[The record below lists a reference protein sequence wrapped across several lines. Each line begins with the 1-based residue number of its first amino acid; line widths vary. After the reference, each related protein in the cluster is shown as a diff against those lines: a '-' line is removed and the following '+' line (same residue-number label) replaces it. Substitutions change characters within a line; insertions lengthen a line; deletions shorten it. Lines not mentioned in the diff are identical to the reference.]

1 MFGNTF
7 GWFGNNRL
15 KREQRQSFSANR
27 LRRHKSFSC
36 PHLLISDLSVP
47 PHESK
52 LKARVENNSQT
63 NLLHQIKE
71 YDGHQEQESMDLSD
85 QTPTKPLQKNR
96 RLSISLPKEMD
107 RLPPPAFTRK
117 IGTVAKPC
125 QVDIFELND
134 NELLPMMEKYR
145 Q

>member
-1 MFGNTF
+1 M
-7 GWFGNNRL
+7 

-52 LKARVENNSQT
+52 LKVKIENYSQT

-71 YDGHQEQESMDLSD
+71 YSGHQEQNNEKLDP
-85 QTPTKPLQKNR
+85 QEVYKPLQNNR

-107 RLPPPAFTRK
+107 RLPPPVFTRK
-117 IGTVAKPC
+117 MGIVTRPC
-125 QVDIFELND
+125 QADIFEHND
-134 NELLPMMEKYR
+134 NELFPMLEKFR

>member
-1 MFGNTF
+1 M
-7 GWFGNNRL
+7 

-52 LKARVENNSQT
+52 LKVKIENHSQT

-71 YDGHQEQESMDLSD
+71 YNGHPEQDIEKSD
-85 QTPTKPLQKNR
+85 PKDISKPLQNNR

-107 RLPPPAFTRK
+107 RLPPPVFTRK
-117 IGTVAKPC
+117 LGTVVKPC
-125 QVDIFELND
+125 HADIFEHNE
-134 NELLPMMEKYR
+134 NELFPMMEKYR

>member
-1 MFGNTF
+1 M
-7 GWFGNNRL
+7 

-52 LKARVENNSQT
+52 LKVKIENHSQT
-63 NLLHQIKE
+63 NLLHQIEE
-71 YDGHQEQESMDLSD
+71 YNGHQKQDNEISD
-85 QTPTKPLQKNR
+85 PKEITKPLQTNR

-107 RLPPPAFTRK
+107 RLPPPVFTRK
-117 IGTVAKPC
+117 MGIITRPC
-125 QVDIFELND
+125 QADIFEYND
-134 NELLPMMEKYR
+134 NELFPMLEKYR